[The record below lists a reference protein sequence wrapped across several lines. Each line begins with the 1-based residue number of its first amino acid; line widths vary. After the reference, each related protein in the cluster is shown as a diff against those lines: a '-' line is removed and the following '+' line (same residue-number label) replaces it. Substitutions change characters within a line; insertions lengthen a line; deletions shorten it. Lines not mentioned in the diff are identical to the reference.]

1 MADAYRTN
9 AAIAITSARVPASI
23 TALTSRILKITI
35 GHRVDGAATS
45 YLPASP
51 QPQAAVGRIQ
61 NGGLATASVSA
72 SPGEAGA
79 LVFADNTGRVLLRL
93 LPEHLAMA
101 PEARLR
107 LELPGEQHLYG
118 MGEGG
123 QQFDRLGV
131 ARRLW
136 NFQANRAQGADMA
149 VPLILSQAGYGL
161 FIDNT
166 ARGQIEHGD
175 ANEGGTI
182 LEYGAEAG
190 AFDIYFLAGGMRTVL
205 GDLAA
210 LLGHATMPPRW
221 ALGYL
226 QSTRHFENTEEIAGL
241 GAALRERR
249 LPADAVI
256 FLSTY
261 GRARGWNRGVGH
273 LDFDPELFADPAAAL
288 GALHRRH
295 LHTISHEYPVVHEG
309 SDLHTEAIARGYLL
323 EHAYPRAR
331 PVTPDAAVFREG
343 QRFIDF
349 SSPDV
354 RAWWWDAH
362 RHLWDL
368 GVAGWWL
375 DGGEGPPAGT
385 SLAGGDAALVH
396 NRYDLWRQ
404 QAFAEGEA
412 RDRPDRRPF
421 LLCRSGGPGMARF
434 GAIPWSGDINTT
446 FETMAT
452 QISTGLNLAMSGM
465 PHWGTDTGGF
475 YSVAP
480 DQGELFVRWLQ
491 FSAFCTLFRAH
502 GHVWRRHLPWA
513 YGETIEAICRDIIE
527 WRQRLMPYTYT
538 LVWQAHRY
546 GLPTMRP
553 LVLNY
558 PDDPNVWD
566 LGSQYLWGDDLLVA
580 PVTRRGA
587 THWTVYLPEG
597 EWYDFWTHERYCGPG
612 GVTVEAPLERVP
624 LFARAGA
631 IIPLGPVVQY
641 AGEQPLDEI
650 TLLTYASGSASF
662 TLYED
667 DGETNAYRNGAH
679 AETRF
684 DCTEDESVVMFRV
697 NAPIGDGSLIPAGRR
712 YILKMRAAR
721 APRQV
726 MAEGIGAL
734 AKGESSDRAQRPGWW
749 HDGTAFLFVRLP
761 PGPVTVRIE
770 T

>member
-1 MADAYRTN
+1 MADAHGTN
-9 AAIAITSARVPASI
+9 ATMAVAGANVRANITV
-23 TALTSRILKITI
+23 LTSRILKISI
-35 GHRVDGAATS
+35 GERVAGAPTS
-45 YLPASP
+45 YLPVAP
-51 QPQAAVGRIQ
+51 RLPAATAGRIE
-61 NGGLATASVSA
+61 NGGLVTALVSA
-72 SPGEAGA
+72 SPGEAGV
-79 LVFADNTGRVLLRL
+79 LMFADHTGRALLRL
-93 LPEHLAMA
+93 LPLHLGLA
-101 PEARLR
+101 PEARMR

-118 MGEGG
+118 MGGGG
-123 QQFDRLGV
+123 QQFDRLGI

-161 FIDNT
+161 FIDHT
-166 ARGQIEHGD
+166 ARGRIEHGD
-175 ANEGGTI
+175 TNEGATT
-182 LEYGAEAG
+182 LEYSAEAG
-190 AFDIYFLAGGMRTVL
+190 AFDVYFLAGGMRTVL

-226 QSTRHFENTEEIAGL
+226 QSTRHFENTEEITGL

-249 LPADAVI
+249 IPADAVI

-261 GRARGWNRGVGH
+261 GHARGWNRGVGH
-273 LDFDPELFADPAAAL
+273 LDFEPELFADPAAVL
-288 GALHRRH
+288 GALHEQH
-295 LHTISHEYPVVHEG
+295 LHTISHEYPVVHED
-309 SDLHTEAIARGYLL
+309 SDLYAEAIARGYLL
-323 EHAYPRAR
+323 EHAYPRGRAA
-331 PVTPDAAVFREG
+331 TPDAAVYREG
-343 QRFIDF
+343 QRYIDF
-349 SSPDV
+349 SRPDV

-362 RHLWDL
+362 RHLCHL

-375 DGGEGPPAGT
+375 DGGEGPPTGT
-385 SLAGGDAALVH
+385 ARDGDLAFVH

-452 QISTGLNLAMSGM
+452 QIRIGLNLAMSGI

-513 YGETIEAICRDIIE
+513 YGEAIEAICRDIIE
-527 WRQRLMPYTYT
+527 WRYRLMPYSYT
-538 LVWQAHRY
+538 LVWQAHRD

-558 PDDPNVWD
+558 PDDPNVWE

-587 THWTVYLPEG
+587 THWAVYLPEG
-597 EWYDFWTHERYCGPG
+597 EWHDFWTQERYSGPR
-612 GVTVEAPLERVP
+612 GVTVEAPLAHVP
-624 LFARAGA
+624 LFVRGGA
-631 IIPLGPVVQY
+631 IIPLGPVMQY
-641 AGEQPLDEI
+641 AGEQKLTEI
-650 TLLTYASGSASF
+650 TLLTYANGSSSF

-667 DGETNAYRNGAH
+667 DGETNLYRDGAH

-684 DCTEDESVVMFRV
+684 DCIRDGSGVTFRV
-697 NAPIGDGSLIPAGRR
+697 NAPIGDASLIPAGRR
-712 YILKMRAAR
+712 YVLKLHADQ
-721 APRQV
+721 APRGIV
-726 MAEGIGAL
+726 VERIGAL
-734 AKGESSDRAQRPGWW
+734 PNGQSSDPGWW
-749 HDGTAFLFVRLP
+749 HDGTAFLLVRLP
-761 PGPVTVRIE
+761 PFPVTVRIE
-770 T
+770 A

>member
-1 MADAYRTN
+1 MSDANEAN
-9 AAIAITSARVPASI
+9 AALAVSGTPVPVRIA
-23 TALTSRILKITI
+23 ALTSRVLKIAI
-35 GHRVDGAATS
+35 GDRIDGAATS
-45 YLPASP
+45 YLPDAP
-51 QPQAAVGRIQ
+51 EPKAVAVGQVRH
-61 NGGLATASVSA
+61 GGLATASVSVT
-72 SPGEAGA
+72 PDEAGV
-79 LVFADNTGRVLLRL
+79 LVFADNTGQALLRL
-93 LPEHLAMA
+93 LPNQLALT
-101 PEARLR
+101 PEARMR

-118 MGEGG
+118 LGEGG
-123 QQFDRLGV
+123 QQFDRLGI

-136 NFQANRAQGADMA
+136 NFQANRARGADMA
-149 VPLILSQAGYGL
+149 VPVILSQVGYGL

-166 ARGQIEHGD
+166 ARGRIEHGD

-182 LEYGAEAG
+182 LEYSAEPG
-190 AFDIYFLAGGMRTVL
+190 GFDVYLLTGGMRTVL

-210 LLGHATMPPRW
+210 LLGQATMPPRW

-226 QSTRHFENTEEIAGL
+226 QSTRHFEDTEEIAGL
-241 GAALRERR
+241 GATLRERR
-249 LPADAVI
+249 IPCDAVI

-273 LDFDPELFADPAAAL
+273 LDFDPGLFANPSAVL
-288 GALHRRH
+288 GTLHDRH
-295 LHTISHEYPVVHEG
+295 LHTVSHEYPV
-309 SDLHTEAIARGYLL
+309 LHVESGLHSEAAARGYLL
-323 EHAYPRAR
+323 DHAYPRAR
-331 PVTPDAAVFREG
+331 ASDSNVAVYREG

-349 SSPDV
+349 SRPDV

-362 RHLWDL
+362 RHLCDL
-368 GVAGWWL
+368 DIAGWWL

-385 SLAGGDAALVH
+385 VLAAGDAASVH

-434 GAIPWSGDINTT
+434 SAIPWSGDINTT
-446 FETMAT
+446 FETMET
-452 QISTGLNLAMSGM
+452 QIRIGLNLGMSGI

-513 YGETIEAICRDIIE
+513 YGETIEAMCRDIIE
-527 WRQRLMPYTYT
+527 WRQRLMPYSYT
-538 LVWQAHRY
+538 LVWQARRD

-587 THWTVYLPEG
+587 TQWTVYLPQG
-597 EWYDFWTHERYCGPG
+597 EWHDFWTHERFSGPA
-612 GVTVEAPLERVP
+612 GVTIEAPLPRAP
-624 LFARAGA
+624 LFVRGGA
-631 IIPLGPVVQY
+631 IVPLGPVPQY
-641 AGEQPLDEI
+641 AGEQPLTEI
-650 TLLTYASGSASF
+650 TLLTYARGSSSF

-667 DGETNAYRNGAH
+667 DGETNAYRDGVH

-684 DCTEDESVVMFRV
+684 DCAADASGVTFRV
-697 NAPIGDGSLIPAGRR
+697 HAPTCHASLIPADRR
-712 YILKMRAAR
+712 YILKLRTDHPAR
-721 APRQV
+721 GIV
-726 MAEGIGAL
+726 AEGIGAL
-734 AKGESSDRAQRPGWW
+734 PRDASSDPGWW
-749 HDGTAFLFVRLP
+749 HDGNAFLYVRLP
-761 PGPVTVRIE
+761 PAPVGVRIE